1 MKNSN
6 AANALNI
13 IPIEYTISWQPIKL
27 YIFYLLYFYLLS
39 FFLYISIY
47 IFPYSYLYSAC
58 GPTICQIGRDNIS
71 RVSQFMILVK
81 IVNFF
86 KYSFLATCYG
96 L

>member
-6 AANALNI
+6 AANAFHEHNSNRIYNKLAAH
-13 IPIEYTISWQPIKL
+13 KAL
-27 YIFYLLYFYLLS
+27 YIH
-39 FFLYISIY
+39 
-47 IFPYSYLYSAC
+47 SAC